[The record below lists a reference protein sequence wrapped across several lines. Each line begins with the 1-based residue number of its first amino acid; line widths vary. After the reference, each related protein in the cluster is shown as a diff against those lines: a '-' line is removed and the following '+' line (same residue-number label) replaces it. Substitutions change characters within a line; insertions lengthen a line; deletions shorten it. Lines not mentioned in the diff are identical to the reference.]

1 MALAFVVPA
10 PDRGGNAVTG
20 DVPDMGAL
28 KGGDNVAWRLAFYRL
43 WPLAL
48 RAAKHP
54 KLVLTLEEAQDA
66 ASEALEQ
73 LASRI
78 ETVASFDELKAL
90 TVTIAYRRAV
100 SLARR
105 KSATK
110 RPKSCPPEVAVGGGD
125 HKAQFHSCT
134 EARLTDQELRE
145 LVVLLRKAFEGLD
158 EQTGTLLREKIGDG
172 SSYAELSTKH
182 RMPVGTIC
190 AKVARGLRKVRNA
203 LAASPSLL
211 NKLKAFLR

>member
-1 MALAFVVPA
+1 MTSDS
-10 PDRGGNAVTG
+10 PDVA
-20 DVPDMGAL
+20 AL
-28 KGGDNVAWRLAFYRL
+28 KRGDNVAWTQAFYHL

-48 RAAKHP
+48 RAARHP

-66 ASEALEQ
+66 ASEALAQ
-73 LASRI
+73 VVSRI

-110 RPKSCPPEVAVGGGD
+110 RPKSCPPGVAAGSGD
-125 HKAQFHSCT
+125 ANAQIHGCT
-134 EARLTDQELRE
+134 DVRLTDQELRE
-145 LVVLLRKAFEGLD
+145 LVVLLRKALEGLD
-158 EQTGTLLREKIGDG
+158 EQTGTLLREKIEHGW
-172 SSYAELSTKH
+172 SYAELSAKH

-203 LAASPSLL
+203 LGASPTLL
-211 NKLKAFLR
+211 NELKAFLR